1 MTNTSLFPIV
11 ETHSIMEQL
20 PEGMHIL
27 GEPILPNDLFKYWP
41 FNTIEEVLKNK
52 ELVFLYPGLWENPL
66 EKIYLETDY
75 SALGFKQTKIYS
87 LSFIAGDDNE
97 DTEWKMYAS
106 NYRKTVRCQ
115 VNTELLLEILS
126 AFAAKNNLQVYAG
139 NVNYE
144 YSKEEIQTLHLTKGK
159 HYDRFFKDFT
169 LEKYL
174 QLLLL
179 KPKTL
184 YWQNELRIFLVPKS
198 HKQYFRDKL
207 KVSISEAQYP
217 LLFSKFTIQPFEV
230 KPSTIPSSMEFD
242 MFGHKLEKMNMAE
255 KIQALYPNAI
265 IENYI
270 ENEKCRAIRKVAV
283 KK

>member
-1 MTNTSLFPIV
+1 MIEPLLSGINLLAGTELPGELFC
-11 ETHSIMEQL
+11 
-20 PEGMHIL
+20 
-27 GEPILPNDLFKYWP
+27 YWP
-41 FNTIEEVLKNK
+41 FDILDNVLRNK
-52 ELVFLYPGLWENPL
+52 ELTFLYPGLWENPL

-87 LSFIAGDDNE
+87 LCFIAGDENE

-106 NYRKTVRCQ
+106 NYRNTIRCQ
-115 VNTELLLEILS
+115 VNTRPLIETLT

-139 NVNYE
+139 NVNHE

-198 HKQYFRDKL
+198 HNQYFRDKL
-207 KVSISEAQYP
+207 KVPISEAQYP

-230 KPSTIPSSMEFD
+230 KPSTVPGSMEFD
-242 MFGHKLEKMNMAE
+242 STGHKLEKMLMAD
-255 KIQALYPNAI
+255 KIQTLYPNTL

-270 ENEKCRAIRKVAV
+270 ENKVCRGIRKVT
-283 KK
+283 KKV